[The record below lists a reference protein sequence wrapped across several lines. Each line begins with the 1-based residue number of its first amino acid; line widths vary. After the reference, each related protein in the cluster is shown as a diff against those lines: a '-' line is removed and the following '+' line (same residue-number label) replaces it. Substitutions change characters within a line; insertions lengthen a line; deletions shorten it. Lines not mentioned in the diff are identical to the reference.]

1 MPADPLPRS
10 IIVNV
15 IIVDALEWDTE
26 SCAVAGRYKKVNGR
40 SGAIADAFCRFQE
53 IRYALVLG

>member
-40 SGAIADAFCRFQE
+40 SGAIADAFLSNRQ
-53 IRYALVLG
+53 